1 MAMAKM
7 AGEGEGCQKYSVH
20 IACCALQPIPN
31 ITKGIFKMFMVSF
44 MPINFALGV
53 NDLFLDNPSFRLL
66 YYLKLVEE
74 HLY

>member
-1 MAMAKM
+1 MPEILSAH
-7 AGEGEGCQKYSVH
+7 CLL
-20 IACCALQPIPN
+20 CPPTLIPN
-31 ITKGIFKMFMVSF
+31 ITIGIIKMFMVSF

-53 NDLFLDNPSFRLL
+53 NDLFLDNPSLRLL